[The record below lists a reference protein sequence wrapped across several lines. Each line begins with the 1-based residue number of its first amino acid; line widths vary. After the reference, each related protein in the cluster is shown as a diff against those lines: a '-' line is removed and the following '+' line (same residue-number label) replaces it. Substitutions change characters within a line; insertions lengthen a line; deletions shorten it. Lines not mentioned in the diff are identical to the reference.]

1 MLETNQR
8 YQRFINDLVKQ
19 MLQHN
24 PHLLAVHNVTIE
36 HNDHLTGHQIARC
49 VYSPVRNANRPLKR
63 KL

>member
-24 PHLLAVHNVTIE
+24 PHLLAVHNITVAHHE
-36 HNDHLTGHQIARC
+36 HFTDHQIVRF